1 MSRRED
7 HRDDQLHD
15 RAADHLD
22 EMTGLLYLEG
32 QLEPARARQ
41 VSAHTE
47 ECSGCRTLLRALERE
62 SRLLTR
68 SMVEDDEPLPARLA
82 AAPGRSLRS
91 LQWLWG
97 AVFGLA
103 ATGAYAFYSGYI
115 EPWLTQLDQAGFGGS
130 NLLGLLVFQGAFWKG
145 WQSMFSLFEMLALL
159 IVTGTGLLC
168 VRRWM
173 RRGTTL
179 ALVLTGLCAAAAFPA
194 PAGAAELRH
203 EQTYTLGKD
212 EVIKND
218 LYVAAGRTRIDGT
231 VDGDVVVFGEAL
243 DVSGHVTGDVI
254 AFVRTVRITGQ
265 VDGNVRV
272 ATNTLTLSGTVG
284 RNVTSATDVLDLDS
298 SARIGGGLTMFTGSA
313 SLDGKIARDVYAFGG
328 RTALTGS
335 IGGNLKMRG
344 HYLNVGPTAQIQGK
358 AYFSGE
364 RAPDVSSQAKLSSPL
379 EFHKAEREAR
389 ARHTGHFIWR
399 GIWLAATL
407 LFGLVLFLLL
417 PRFARDTVDSAD
429 HYGVSLGLGIL
440 VLCSVPVAAVLACV
454 TIVGIPLG
462 VAAVILWCVAIY
474 SSQIVVGAVV
484 GKWLLGPP
492 GDTWA
497 LIARMAL
504 GLTLL
509 KVVGTV
515 PFFGGLVRLA
525 VLLWGLGAIS
535 LVLYRQFQSVRPAG
549 AAPTAA

>member
-1 MSRRED
+1 MNRREEP
-7 HRDDQLHD
+7 RGE
-15 RAADHLD
+15 RMADHLD
-22 EMTGLLYLEG
+22 EMSGLLYLEG

-41 VSAHTE
+41 VSAHSE
-47 ECSGCRTLLRALERE
+47 ECAGCRTLLRALERE

-68 SMVEDDEPLPARLA
+68 SMVEDDEPLPARLV
-82 AAPGRSLRS
+82 AAPGRSPRS
-91 LQWLWG
+91 MQWLWG

-115 EPWLTQLDQAGFGGS
+115 EPWLTQLDQAGFGGT

-145 WQSMFSLFEMLALL
+145 WQSMFSLFETLALV
-159 IVTGTGLLC
+159 IVAGTGLLC

-173 RRGTTL
+173 RRSSTL
-179 ALVLTGLCAAAAFPA
+179 AVILGGVCAAALFPA

-203 EQTYTLGKD
+203 EQSYTLGKD

-218 LYVAAGRTRIDGT
+218 LYVAAGRARIDGT
-231 VDGDVVVFGEAL
+231 VDGDLVVFGEGL
-243 DVSGHVTGDVI
+243 DVGGHVTGDVI
-254 AFVRTVRITGQ
+254 AFVRTIRITGQ

-272 ATNTLTLSGTVG
+272 ATNTLTLSGSVG
-284 RNVTSATDVLDLDS
+284 RNVTSATEVLDLDS
-298 SARIGGGLTMFTGSA
+298 SARIGGGLTMCSGSA
-313 SLDGKIARDVYAFGG
+313 SLDGKIARDVFAMVG
-328 RTALTGS
+328 RTVLTGS
-335 IGGNLKMRG
+335 VGGNLKMRG
-344 HYLNVGPTAQIQGK
+344 ADLSVGPTAQIQGR
-358 AYFSGE
+358 AYFAGE
-364 RAPDVSSQAKLSSPL
+364 RAPEVSSQAKLASPV
-379 EFHKAEREAR
+379 EFHKVEREGR
-389 ARHTGHFIWR
+389 ARHAGHFIWR

-417 PRFARDTVDSAD
+417 PRFARETVESAD

-440 VLCSVPVAAVLACV
+440 VLCGIPVAAVLACV
-454 TIVGIPLG
+454 TIVGIPVG
-462 VAAVILWCVAIY
+462 VAAMILWGVAIY
-474 SSQIVVGAVV
+474 CSQIVVGAVV
-484 GKWLLGPP
+484 GKWLLGPA

-509 KVVGTV
+509 KVAGIV
-515 PFFGGLVRLA
+515 PFFGGLLRLA

-535 LVLYRQFQSVRPAG
+535 LVIYRQFESARPAG

>member
-7 HRDDQLHD
+7 DRDDQPHG

-22 EMTGLLYLEG
+22 EMTCLLYLEG

-47 ECSGCRTLLRALERE
+47 ECPGCRTLLRALERE

-68 SMVEDDEPLPARLA
+68 SLVEDDEPLPARLA
-82 AAPGRSLRS
+82 AAPGRHVRS
-91 LQWLWG
+91 MQWLWG

-115 EPWLTQLDQAGFGGS
+115 EPWITQLDQAGFGGT

-145 WQSMFSLFEMLALL
+145 WQSMFSLIEMLALV
-159 IVTGTGLLC
+159 IVAGTGLFC

-173 RRGTTL
+173 RRGSAL

-194 PAGAAELRH
+194 PAGAAEIRH

-231 VDGDVVVFGEAL
+231 VDGDLLVFGEAL
-243 DVSGHVTGDVI
+243 DVSGHVTGDVL

-298 SARIGGGLTMFTGSA
+298 NARIGGGLTMFTGSA
-313 SLDGKIARDVYAFGG
+313 SLDGKIARDVFAFVG
-328 RTALTGS
+328 RTSLTGS

-344 HYLNVGPTAQIQGK
+344 HYLSVGPTAQIQGK

-364 RAPDVSSQAKLSSPL
+364 RAPEVSSQAQLLSPRVSQSREGGQGPAHRASHL
-379 EFHKAEREAR
+379 ERHLARGHLAVRLGALPAR
-389 ARHTGHFIWR
+389 AALRTGDRGLRRSLWR
-399 GIWLAATL
+399 LA
-407 LFGLVLFLLL
+407 
-417 PRFARDTVDSAD
+417 
-429 HYGVSLGLGIL
+429 GLGHSGAL
-440 VLCSVPVAAVLACV
+440 QRACRGRPGMCHHRGHPPRCGRRDPVGCRNL
-454 TIVGIPLG
+454 
-462 VAAVILWCVAIY
+462 
-474 SSQIVVGAVV
+474 
-484 GKWLLGPP
+484 
-492 GDTWA
+492 
-497 LIARMAL
+497 
-504 GLTLL
+504 
-509 KVVGTV
+509 
-515 PFFGGLVRLA
+515 FFADRGWRRCG
-525 VLLWGLGAIS
+525 
-535 LVLYRQFQSVRPAG
+535 
-549 AAPTAA
+549 